1 MAMSKSAAA
10 LNKSQL
16 EGKRELEQATARIIK
31 LDTTI
36 QKLYED
42 NIEGKI
48 SDETFSKMSDSYENE
63 QKQLEARIAELKSQL
78 ANEKDIA
85 LNTIHFL
92 DLARRYT
99 DIQELDA
106 EIIREFVEKIIV
118 YKTERVDSHRVQ
130 NIKIIW
136 NCIGE
141 FKTPTSHQ

>member
-10 LNKSQL
+10 LNKSQR
-16 EGKRELEQATARIIK
+16 EGKRELEQATARINK
-31 LDTTI
+31 LDTII

-48 SDETFSKMSDSYENE
+48 SDERFSKMSDSYENE
-63 QKQLEARIAELKSQL
+63 QKQLEAHIAELKSQL
-78 ANEKDIA
+78 ATEKDIA
-85 LNTIHFL
+85 LNTKYFL
-92 DLARRYT
+92 ELVGRYT

-118 YKTERVDSHRVQ
+118 HKAERVDGQ
-130 NIKIIW
+130 KLQKIKIIW

-141 FKTPTSHQ
+141 FQTPTSHQ